1 MTPYPDQQDG
11 SLLVESYTEAYSH
24 EGLLTF
30 WDIDIKIWRYQMPKD
45 KAVKMVQTTLRLPQ
59 DLYKA
64 LNHLAVD
71 EDETV
76 RSLIQKAIET
86 LLKSKGKKWNE

>member
-1 MTPYPDQQDG
+1 MAKY
-11 SLLVESYTEAYSH
+11 
-24 EGLLTF
+24 
-30 WDIDIKIWRYQMPKD
+30 
-45 KAVKMVQTTLRLPQ
+45 KAVKMIATTVRLPQ

-64 LNHLAVD
+64 LNHLAVH

-76 RSLIQKAIET
+76 RSLIQKAIEN

>member
-1 MTPYPDQQDG
+1 
-11 SLLVESYTEAYSH
+11 
-24 EGLLTF
+24 
-30 WDIDIKIWRYQMPKD
+30 MPKD

-71 EDETV
+71 QDEPV
-76 RSLIQKAIET
+76 RSLIQKAIENF
-86 LLKSKGKKWNE
+86 LKQKGRKWE